1 MVPARP
7 LVLRAL
13 AGGSCIFFLQR
24 LRGRLLPGSNEGGGE
39 GTLAPAAI
47 MVRTLQTARKSYDPF
62 GQEVARPPAEAALC
76 PVCQLPLDGLE
87 ESVRTRHVNDCLDY
101 GAGEAPRLSEPLPLP
116 SSVLGRSSIDGFP
129 SEVSPKHEREAT
141 QPVERP
147 SIPEA
152 SGMALDVVAHEQDW
166 RERSFGK
173 SDGNSASSTSPSPI
187 LHSPTPDN
195 SVPPS
200 GVLRSHRSDPAP
212 CGHGALPG
220 PASRGDRSPGRLLD
234 LLGPTAFNGIAS

>member
-1 MVPARP
+1 
-7 LVLRAL
+7 
-13 AGGSCIFFLQR
+13 
-24 LRGRLLPGSNEGGGE
+24 
-39 GTLAPAAI
+39 

-173 SDGNSASSTSPSPI
+173 SDGNSASSTSPPPIYLSLLLFPSLTHPHPDDCSCQRSPPI
-187 LHSPTPDN
+187 AS
-195 SVPPS
+195 
-200 GVLRSHRSDPAP
+200 LRSSALRTRRSTRA
-212 CGHGALPG
+212 GVTRRSFSWTTAGSTG
-220 PASRGDRSPGRLLD
+220 PYR
-234 LLGPTAFNGIAS
+234 F